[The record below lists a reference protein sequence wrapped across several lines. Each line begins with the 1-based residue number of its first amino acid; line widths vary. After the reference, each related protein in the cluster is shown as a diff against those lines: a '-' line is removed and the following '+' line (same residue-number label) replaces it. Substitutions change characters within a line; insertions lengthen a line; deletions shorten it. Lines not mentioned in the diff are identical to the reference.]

1 VRAFLS
7 LLIGAVLLGG
17 CAAKPTAGGT
27 TANAAKPTI
36 SDGLKSLTSES
47 SPSLSAS
54 EDYERAVANYSDCVL
69 DHTANLPACE
79 KQRAIMDRLGKV
91 SSRSSLSQS
100 YTLGNT
106 QINNTAQGANTT
118 NAPQT
123 TSSLPARTP
132 PPIPEPSSLPTR
144 TPPPISE
151 AAEAKPPDARS
162 TPNADTLLGQVAH

>member
-17 CAAKPTAGGT
+17 CTAKPTAGGT

-36 SDGLKSLTSES
+36 SDGSKSMTSES

-100 YTLGNT
+100 YTL
-106 QINNTAQGANTT
+106 ANTT
-118 NAPQT
+118 NTPQT
-123 TSSLPARTP
+123 T
-132 PPIPEPSSLPTR
+132 SSLPTR
-144 TPPPISE
+144 TPPTIPE

-162 TPNADTLLGQVAH
+162 TPTPTPF

>member
-17 CAAKPTAGGT
+17 CTAKPTAGT

-36 SDGLKSLTSES
+36 SDGLKSMTSES

-54 EDYERAVANYSDCVL
+54 EDYERAVADYSNCVL
-69 DHTANLPACE
+69 DHTANLNACE

-91 SSRSSLSQS
+91 SSRSSSSQS

-106 QINNTAQGANTT
+106 QINNTTGIAQGTNTT
-118 NAPQT
+118 NTPQT

-132 PPIPEPSSLPTR
+132 PTIP
-144 TPPPISE
+144 E

-162 TPNADTLLGQVAH
+162 TPTPTPY